1 MAAMDRAGAD
11 APAASVVI
19 NGREVYVDQQ
29 AATSWAAF
37 KILRML
43 NSEDAD
49 SFAKMDAALQ
59 YAQLVSGL
67 PEDAIV
73 EVAGGANAGV
83 DDVFD
88 VVAQI
93 IQAAS
98 PKN

>member
-1 MAAMDRAGAD
+1 MVSSEKAGAN
-11 APAASVVI
+11 APAII
-19 NGREVYVDQQ
+19 NGIEVAINRE

-37 KILRML
+37 KIMRTL

-67 PEDAIV
+67 DEDAIV
-73 EVAGGANAGV
+73 EIAGGVDAGV
-83 DDVFD
+83 EAVFN